1 MATNQFVVFTRE
13 FGKPLVKL
21 QHGYNGHQIPEM
33 QDREERFTSV
43 INVKLSGEMSD
54 THLFSRWLK
63 SCKLSSL
70 VSCVK

>member
-43 INVKLSGEMSD
+43 INVKLSG
-54 THLFSRWLK
+54 
-63 SCKLSSL
+63 
-70 VSCVK
+70 